1 MNEQERQSGRNS
13 PNSPEDVKA
22 HNIQPRKGCL
32 MKRKKEEEEED
43 GIMLFIWWIV
53 GGWRQ

>member
-43 GIMLFIWWIV
+43 GIMLFIW
-53 GGWRQ
+53 